1 MCIRDSA
8 YVDAARIAG
17 IEHGGYGGQLAFY
30 TKPSGTAT
38 GINNGTL
45 TEKMRI
51 DAGGNVGIG
60 SQTPASKLDVN
71 GSIRGAYNTDTTSYF
86 GRAAVGYTGH
96 TDIASLCH
104 IDFNN
109 TISYAFAQSGT
120 GDSIMNSHTGKELFF
135 RLGGA
140 DKMKLDAAGNF
151 GINTISPTAKLHV
164 EGTAKI
170 IGRTD
175 ISGELYTTQN
185 TFLLSQLHVSD
196 TTTLNAKLTVRAD
209 ASLNENLN
217 VGKVATIDGS
227 LFVKSDASI
236 NGFVRAG
243 YDTDTTSYFG
253 RAAVGYDGHSDW
265 ASFAHIDR
273 NNTTDYA
280 LMQHTGG
287 STLINSANGQ
297 TTSFRINNVQ
307 KMLLTSDGNLG
318 IGTYNPTEKLHV

>member
-1 MCIRDSA
+1 GGTGNEHSA
-8 YVDAARIAG
+8 MDFYVSDR
-17 IEHGGYGGQLAFY
+17 
-30 TKPSGTAT
+30 
-38 GINNGTL
+38 
-45 TEKMRI
+45 
-51 DAGGNVGIG
+51 NVYAN
-60 SQTPASKLDVN
+60 TVLN
-71 GSIRGAYNTDTTSYF
+71 GSTQVMTLNLNG
-86 GRAAVGYTGH
+86 V
-96 TDIASLCH
+96 
-104 IDFNN
+104 
-109 TISYAFAQSGT
+109 
-120 GDSIMNSHTGKELFF
+120 
-135 RLGGA
+135 
-140 DKMKLDAAGNF
+140 
-151 GINTISPTAKLHV
+151 GINTTNPTAKLHV
-164 EGTAKI
+164 EGAAKI

-253 RAAVGYDGHSDW
+253 RAAVGYTGHSDW
-265 ASFAHIDR
+265 ASFSHIDR
-273 NNTTDYA
+273 NNTSEYA

-318 IGTYNPTEKLHV
+318 IGTYNPTERLHVYGSLLLQNSSGGGIIKGSDEHHSINFRVGNDGA